1 MSIKCLKIL
10 ILGSIT
16 VGKTSI
22 FIRYF
27 NNAFFQ
33 NNLASIGIDV
43 KSKDFSFENRKVK
56 VDYIDIAGQER
67 YRSISTNYLKGAD
80 GILLVFD
87 LTKRESFNLIDE
99 WVKQT
104 EENGKDNIVKILFG
118 NKNDLI
124 DERDISEEEGKQ
136 LAKNLGCDYYEGS
149 AKTGENVNLV
159 MDKIAEITYLIC
171 KDEKKDDSL
180 SLSTEK
186 PKKKNKKGCC

>member
-1 MSIKCLKIL
+1 ML
-10 ILGSIT
+10 
-16 VGKTSI
+16 
-22 FIRYF
+22 
-27 NNAFFQ
+27 NQ
-33 NNLASIGIDV
+33 
-43 KSKDFSFENRKVK
+43 
-56 VDYIDIAGQER
+56 
-67 YRSISTNYLKGAD
+67 
-80 GILLVFD
+80 
-87 LTKRESFNLIDE
+87 TK
-99 WVKQT
+99 
-104 EENGKDNIVKILFG
+104 ENGKDNIVKILFG